1 MKDLLCPK
9 SRSLVNYSD
18 VLLLKCK
25 SITNLFVL
33 IIRWKK
39 EKLFIKA
46 SQIFRNSCQITCTLV
61 QLISGTR
68 TYTQSMS
75 EPWSKRNDKPV
86 IVPPSSQVLTHLLSP
101 HLLSLSIVSVWVK
114 PDSTY
119 RYIHLQ
125 YITLVILSIPRWI
138 VEQHWAVMRLRPR
151 SNESLFSCCWNM
163 LNTYLSYH
171 RFFLGVPTCFT
182 FGETCQTQ
190 SCTPMKPTWTET
202 VKPVGTY
209 LHTSLWRKSTS
220 SCSSI
225 PERHSNTSLKW
236 VRSYHKPRK
245 LWTSICQIT
254 LRFQDPSW
262 EEMKTWDSLLD
273 SFQVSFNWIVGAE
286 GQ

>member
-1 MKDLLCPK
+1 MRGKKKKRLLVKLLCIVNRRKLRMIYVSCWILTVHRFKENINILHIFQNMKDLLCPK

-101 HLLSLSIVSVWVK
+101 PFAFSV
-114 PDSTY
+114 Y
-119 RYIHLQ
+119 R
-125 YITLVILSIPRWI
+125 V
-138 VEQHWAVMRLRPR
+138 
-151 SNESLFSCCWNM
+151 C
-163 LNTYLSYH
+163 
-171 RFFLGVPTCFT
+171 LG
-182 FGETCQTQ
+182 
-190 SCTPMKPTWTET
+190 
-202 VKPVGTY
+202 
-209 LHTSLWRKSTS
+209 
-220 SCSSI
+220 
-225 PERHSNTSLKW
+225 
-236 VRSYHKPRK
+236 
-245 LWTSICQIT
+245 
-254 LRFQDPSW
+254 
-262 EEMKTWDSLLD
+262 
-273 SFQVSFNWIVGAE
+273 
-286 GQ
+286 